1 MKKLGLI
8 FACLALVACSTVKPV
23 TSLGYVASDSSTV
36 DYSLPLTNEAGQP
49 VTLGA
54 TIDRHDADIAPVSDK
69 TVIAAPI
76 LIDSVYFDYDQDE
89 PTAQELGKIQR
100 NAITIQDQGL
110 TVILEGNA
118 DERGSHKYNMSLGL
132 KRAERIKQILVDMG
146 VSPDS
151 IQVISLGKE
160 SPKATCHNETC
171 WRDNRR
177 VDFVK

>member
-1 MKKLGLI
+1 MKKLGLMI
-8 FACLALVACSTVKPV
+8 ACLVLVACSTVKPV
-23 TSLGYVASDSSTV
+23 TLPGYVADSPTI
-36 DYSLPLTNEAGQP
+36 DYSLPLMNQAGQP
-49 VTLGA
+49 ITLGA

-100 NAITIQDQGL
+100 NAIIIQDQGL
-110 TVILEGNA
+110 SVILEGNA

-132 KRAERIKQILVDMG
+132 KRAERIKQILVDRG